1 MANLSLKHIYK
12 VYDGNVKAVNDF
24 CMDIADKEFIV
35 FVGPSGCGKSTTL
48 RMIAGLEDI
57 TAGELYI
64 DDELVNDYEPK
75 DRNIAMVFQ
84 NYALYPHMSVYDN
97 MAFSLKIAKMSND
110 QIHEKVMEA
119 ANILGIT
126 EYLDRKPKALSGG
139 QRQRVALGRAIVR
152 NPKVFLLDEP
162 LSNLD
167 AKLRAAMRTEITRL
181 HKRLQTTFI
190 YVTHD
195 QVEAMTM
202 GTRIVVMK
210 NGFIQQIDTPQNLYK
225 YPKNVFVAGFIGT
238 PQMNFFDA
246 TILKEGND
254 VRFDLECGTSIQ
266 TVYSQVNKILVK
278 YMNGEHKVIV
288 GVRPDDIRLASATTE
303 GENWAK
309 VKAVVG
315 VVEVLGSE
323 TLLYCNFN
331 LNDDNDK
338 KGAFTVK
345 VAGECLLQPGDVIDV
360 AINKQNMHVF
370 DKETEL
376 SLKTRIPQENV
387 LDAEINGSALT
398 FASQTLTLPSAILN
412 QVVDGK
418 YELTVPS
425 DAVTLGEGSCK
436 GKIVEKEEI
445 EGRTLYQLD
454 VDQKTFFVYTDA
466 DGFAVGDDVCFDIDA
481 KKIALKGEREVIAL
495 NTVNE
500 LDGSF
505 IKIKEKNEAGK
516 KQYNFYIDLK
526 GIRIK
531 SNDYVSSKLFACKGT
546 KIFKTSLSYI
556 FDRNAF
562 VDFDQIGENIAEI
575 NGRIEEV
582 YDYGKEVFAKVSLQS
597 GDCLIAPIQSAQAS
611 GDIVLRIDLNKLSV
625 KDKDIDIIIM

>member
-1 MANLSLKHIYK
+1 M
-12 VYDGNVKAVNDF
+12 
-24 CMDIADKEFIV
+24 
-35 FVGPSGCGKSTTL
+35 
-48 RMIAGLEDI
+48 
-57 TAGELYI
+57 
-64 DDELVNDYEPK
+64 
-75 DRNIAMVFQ
+75 
-84 NYALYPHMSVYDN
+84 
-97 MAFSLKIAKMSND
+97 
-110 QIHEKVMEA
+110 
-119 ANILGIT
+119 
-126 EYLDRKPKALSGG
+126 
-139 QRQRVALGRAIVR
+139 
-152 NPKVFLLDEP
+152 
-162 LSNLD
+162 
-167 AKLRAAMRTEITRL
+167 
-181 HKRLQTTFI
+181 
-190 YVTHD
+190 
-195 QVEAMTM
+195 
-202 GTRIVVMK
+202 
-210 NGFIQQIDTPQNLYK
+210 
-225 YPKNVFVAGFIGT
+225 
-238 PQMNFFDA
+238 
-246 TILKEGND
+246 
-254 VRFDLECGTSIQ
+254 
-266 TVYSQVNKILVK
+266 
-278 YMNGEHKVIV
+278 
-288 GVRPDDIRLASATTE
+288 
-303 GENWAK
+303 
-309 VKAVVG
+309 
-315 VVEVLGSE
+315 
-323 TLLYCNFN
+323 
-331 LNDDNDK
+331 
-338 KGAFTVK
+338 K

-398 FASQTLTLPSAILN
+398 FASQMLTLPSAILN

-562 VDFDQIGENIAEI
+562 VDSDQIGENIAEI

-597 GDCLIAPIQSAQAS
+597 GDCLIAPISSSQAS